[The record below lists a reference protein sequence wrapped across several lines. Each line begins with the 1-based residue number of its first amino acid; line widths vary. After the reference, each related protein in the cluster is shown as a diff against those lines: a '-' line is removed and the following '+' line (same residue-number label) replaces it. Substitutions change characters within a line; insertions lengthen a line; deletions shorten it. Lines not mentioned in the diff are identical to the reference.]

1 MTELLLPRLKHEI
14 ETRLAEL
21 RPLIAEIEQLE
32 AAKAALLARS
42 ELPTRLPA
50 RRRAAVRDV
59 ASGRRRAAAPAPAP
73 ERADGERAPRGANRD
88 AILAL
93 VEERPGV
100 SVAEIA
106 SVTKIAKP
114 TVATTVSKLKREGV
128 LADEAGGVK
137 LASRQAMTL
146 SGPAAAEEAAAEAAA
161 AAEVEAE
168 QAAVES
174 DGAEAPAAAKP
185 ARRAR
190 RTAKRKP
197 AKRRAAA
204 AKASRRDEG
213 ASDAEWDEAAPGD
226 AAAASGSGSDGDDA

>member
-1 MTELLLPRLKHEI
+1 MPELLLPRLKQEI
-14 ETRLAEL
+14 EARLAEL

-32 AAKAALLARS
+32 AAKAALLARG
-42 ELPTRLPA
+42 ELPAAPVAAAPA
-50 RRRAAVRDV
+50 RRRAA
-59 ASGRRRAAAPAPAP
+59 RRAPRATEPALAPAAAKG
-73 ERADGERAPRGANRD
+73 EGERAPRGANRD

-146 SGPAAAEEAAAEAAA
+146 SGAAPAAEDEPAAEAIAE
-161 AAEVEAE
+161 AAEPAAE
-168 QAAVES
+168 K
-174 DGAEAPAAAKP
+174 PAAAK
-185 ARRAR
+185 
-190 RTAKRKP
+190 RKP
-197 AKRRAAA
+197 RRRGGRKAPKR
-204 AKASRRDEG
+204 DDG
-213 ASDAEWDEAAPGD
+213 ASDAEWDAAAP
-226 AAAASGSGSDGDDA
+226 ASADGGE